1 MILVSTF
8 LKGIAVGLANIIP
21 GVSGGTMLLLL
32 GIYERVIRALRNIG
46 LDALRQL
53 KDGRRGL
60 VTALRQV
67 DALFVG
73 VLALGALF
81 AVWRAAKVL
90 LYLLDEHHDP
100 TYGFF
105 FGLVLLSVVV
115 PYRMIKHKRASG
127 ALFCAL
133 GVVAVV
139 GLTFAIPGEQRL
151 ASEQQKAAIKAAKAE
166 AAKVG
171 HKANL
176 PDVEVDAAKLGL
188 FFGSGA
194 VAIAAM
200 ILPGISGSFMLLL
213 MGVYFELLGA
223 ITTRNGTL
231 LGVFTLGCIIG
242 LLVFTRIL
250 NWLLEHH
257 HDLTLAYLLGLV
269 IGSLW
274 AIWPFKTFAM
284 AGPTRV
290 DLHNVLPSN
299 LGKAELLTFLT
310 FLGGCAIVGVFIWL
324 EGRHAKPEKEP
335 TT

>member
-213 MGVYFELLGA
+213 MGVYFDLLAA
-223 ITTRNGTL
+223 ITNLNLPL
-231 LGVFTLGCIIG
+231 LGVFGLGCIFG
-242 LLVFTRIL
+242 LLTFTRL
-250 NWLLEHH
+250 LSYLLERH
-257 HDLTLAYLLGLV
+257 HDPTMAFLLGLV
-269 IGSLW
+269 GGSLW
-274 AIWPFKTFAM
+274 AIWPFKTFGM
-284 AGPTRV
+284 AGDTRV
-290 DLHNVLPSN
+290 DLANALPTT
-299 LGKAELLTFLT
+299 LGTNEALTLVAA
-310 FLGGCAIVGVFIWL
+310 LAGCAIVAGFIWL
-324 EGRHAKPEKEP
+324 ETRMAPPPAER
-335 TT
+335 